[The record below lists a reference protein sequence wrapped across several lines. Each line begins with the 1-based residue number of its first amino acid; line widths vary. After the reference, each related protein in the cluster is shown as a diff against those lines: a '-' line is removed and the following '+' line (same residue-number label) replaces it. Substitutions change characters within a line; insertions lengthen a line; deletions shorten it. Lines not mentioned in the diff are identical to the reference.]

1 MPVTEAD
8 ILPRKL
14 TDGAGV
20 VVELRGRKPAVGHG
34 EHAIGHF
41 GEHGIVGDHDGEGA
55 EFAIDTLD
63 CFENEDAGFNIER
76 AGGFIAEQDIGTLG
90 DGTGDG
96 DALLF
101 AAGELSGEMVGSRSE
116 ADEFEGFIG
125 AHGVPGYFRDQ
136 PDVFTGSQTGDEV
149 VELKHEADD
158 IAAVGGDAFFAGAA
172 DVPIAIVEGAGGG
185 LVEATDEIEQGR
197 LPRA

>member
-1 MPVTEAD
+1 MVEF
-8 ILPRKL
+8 RRGKL
-14 TDGAGV
+14 
-20 VVELRGRKPAVGHG
+20 AVGHG

-41 GEHGIVGDHDGEGA
+41 GEHGVVGDDDGEGA

-63 CFENEDAGFNIER
+63 CFENEDAGFYIEG
-76 AGGFIAEQDIGTLG
+76 AGGFIAEQNVGAFG
-90 DGTGDG
+90 DGAGDG

-101 AAGELSGEMVGSRSE
+101 AAGELGGEMVGSRSE
-116 ADEFEGFIG
+116 ADEFEGFVG
-125 AHGVPGYFRDQ
+125 THGVPGYFRDQ
-136 PDVFTGSQTGDEV
+136 ADIFAGGETGDEV
-149 VELKHEADD
+149 VELKHKAND

-172 DVPIAIVEGAGGG
+172 DVPVAIVEGAGGG